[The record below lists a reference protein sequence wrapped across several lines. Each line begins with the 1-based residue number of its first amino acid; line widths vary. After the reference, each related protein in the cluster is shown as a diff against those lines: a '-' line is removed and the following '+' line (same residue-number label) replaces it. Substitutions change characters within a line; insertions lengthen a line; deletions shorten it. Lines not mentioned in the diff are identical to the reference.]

1 MLWSLHSL
9 SVAVAVWSG
18 VNVAGV
24 SLQELNPAMGTDK
37 DSENWKE
44 VHKQVVERYSE
55 LRNNVGACNNGDGF
69 SACCISFPP
78 QFLCIQNDNLNHCST
93 DLNREFV
100 SCTWLSVFHY
110 QNCSYGE
117 AIFLFSANAERT
129 IGFIVIHLG

>member
-1 MLWSLHSL
+1 VELLSAGKLIHSL

-55 LRNNVGACNNGDGF
+55 LRNNVDACNNGGGF
-69 SACCISFPP
+69 SACCVSFPP
-78 QFLCIQNDNLNHCST
+78 QLACIQNDNLSHCST
-93 DLNREFV
+93 DMNREFIQLYI
-100 SCTWLSVFHY
+100 TFY
-110 QNCSYGE
+110 
-117 AIFLFSANAERT
+117 FS
-129 IGFIVIHLG
+129 L